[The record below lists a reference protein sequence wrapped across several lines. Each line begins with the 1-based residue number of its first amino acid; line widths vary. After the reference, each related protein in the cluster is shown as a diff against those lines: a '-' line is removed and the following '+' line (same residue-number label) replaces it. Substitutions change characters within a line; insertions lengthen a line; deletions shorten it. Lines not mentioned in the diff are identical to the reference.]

1 MQRRPQDNWTA
12 SHLNQL
18 NCLTLRQIVGSFSA
32 PITEE
37 HAWAVVYETAKT
49 LGLCLDNPSVAQR
62 LFVVN
67 SMDAILIHADGHV
80 HEDTFILDNSQVSV
94 TITAPSHTDF
104 PTITRAYFKYFL

>member
-1 MQRRPQDNWTA
+1 MQRRPPDNWTA
-12 SHLNQL
+12 SQLNQL

-49 LGLCLDNPSVAQR
+49 LGLCLDNPSVAHR

-67 SMDAILIHADGHV
+67 AMDAILIHEDGHV
-80 HEDTFILDNSQVSV
+80 HEDTFILDNSQGKRNFFVNPVS
-94 TITAPSHTDF
+94 
-104 PTITRAYFKYFL
+104 